1 MRLQPYHWAKGMS
14 ASVDSEAY
22 FDARMVTLGIPMPVQ
37 ADMRTR
43 GWTSMGSYAFASPY
57 QPGQADESAFVQ
69 GVLVPVLGANH
80 AVDIASPRLRRL
92 YFEAHTISV
101 QDLRRRVERSDDDPP
116 LKLPNEERAARLTRL
131 RNRLPGMVISGQS
144 EPSHKLVDLL
154 AQQLDLGQVS
164 YVHWTRCTSKM
175 QEVQGQKSDTPSRGT
190 FQTDGSGVLKIVPVA
205 EGDKADCT
213 SDLLLQQA
221 LTRRSIAYEL
231 AGLCPVDDMEMLT
244 AKLMREYMRP
254 ALEGHQSVS
263 LAQVERADRH
273 VFAVISERTMH
284 GLQMVGGVHPMQTAL
299 AAAMLDHE
307 FSYLLMQ
314 LPRSTGS
321 SSKAVVEK
329 PDVDMAPALAA
340 AASARQA
347 KREAKGKGK
356 GKTTG
361 PDGVLKPGKSA
372 KKNVTRTKAGKPL
385 CFADQRV
392 SVCDKAEDGEVCPRG
407 IHLCWIRDCEEPHP
421 GCKHGK

>member
-1 MRLQPYHWAKGMS
+1 MRLQPYHWAKKMS

-22 FDARMVTLGIPMPVQ
+22 FDSRMVTLGIPMPVQ

-340 AASARQA
+340 AAAARQA

-385 CFADQRV
+385 CFAYQRA
-392 SVCDKAEDGEVCPRG
+392 SGCDKAKDGEVCPRG